1 MNPRYRTGLKVVDV
15 FPLKTD
21 GTCACGCQAQ
31 LTGRQKRWSS
41 KKCSRAAVLEFRI
54 QKGDV
59 QEIRKALFKRDKGV
73 CVECKQKAQFWDADH
88 TLAVVNGGGGCALDG
103 YQTLCTDCH
112 KKKTKLDLQERD
124 QRRSGETGKLE
135 Q

>member
-1 MNPRYRTGLKVVDV
+1 M

-21 GTCACGCQAQ
+21 GTCACGCGAQ

-41 KKCSRAAVLEFRI
+41 SKCSRAAVQEFRI

-59 QEIRKALFKRDKGV
+59 KVIRKALLKRDGGV
-73 CVECKQKAQFWDADH
+73 CAECKEKTGVWDADH
-88 TLAVVNGGGGCALDG
+88 VTAVVNGGGGCALDG
-103 YQTLCTDCH
+103 YQTLCVECH

-124 QRRSGETGKLE
+124 QRRTAP
-135 Q
+135 